1 MEEYELTLLFSIRD
15 DHYQSG
21 NEAVRQV
28 LQKLDGKIAKE
39 EDMGERPLA
48 YPVQKQEHGHYLF
61 WAVKLPMQRVTE
73 LKAAIQENTSVL
85 KFLMIKK

>member
-15 DHYQSG
+15 DHYQTG
-21 NEAVRQV
+21 NEAVRQI
-28 LQKLDGKIAKE
+28 LQKLDGQIAKE

-61 WAVKLPMQRVTE
+61 WDIKLPVQRIAE
-73 LKAAIQENTSVL
+73 LKAAIQEHGSVL
-85 KFLMIKK
+85 KFLLIKK